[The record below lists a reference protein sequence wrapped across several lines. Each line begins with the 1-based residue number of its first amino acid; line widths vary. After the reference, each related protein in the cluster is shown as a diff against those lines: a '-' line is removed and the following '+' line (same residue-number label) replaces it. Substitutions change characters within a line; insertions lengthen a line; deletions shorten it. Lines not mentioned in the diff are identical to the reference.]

1 MPLSDQKEN
10 KMVYFLY
17 RPERFVHEY
26 NGRFVVAEY
35 RDGRYY
41 APQRPDIRKFT
52 GCHTTFGPLSYV
64 AGDAYSYT
72 RRCRAIH
79 KAEELYGTPV
89 L

>member
-1 MPLSDQKEN
+1 VN
-10 KMVYFLY
+10 AYFLWHPGEY
-17 RPERFVHEY
+17 AHEY

-41 APQRPDIRKFT
+41 APQRSSVRKLT

-72 RRCRAIH
+72 RRGRAIA